1 MASPRRR
8 TSYSSS
14 TPSDEVIDELSNI
27 SEKEVEVVEEETPDP
42 EPLVEVLLP
51 EITPTEAPPP
61 YEEKVIIEPIVEHH
75 VPAQNNPQEL
85 KAPKRHPRNIPKFS
99 PKRG

>member
-1 MASPRRR
+1 MASARRR

-14 TPSDEVIDELSNI
+14 TQSEEVIDELSNI
-27 SEKEVEVVEEETPDP
+27 SEKEVEVANEIQNP
-42 EPLVEVLLP
+42 EPLVETLLP

-61 YEEKVIIEPIVEHH
+61 YVEKVVVEPTIERPVLT
-75 VPAQNNPQEL
+75 QTNPQEA